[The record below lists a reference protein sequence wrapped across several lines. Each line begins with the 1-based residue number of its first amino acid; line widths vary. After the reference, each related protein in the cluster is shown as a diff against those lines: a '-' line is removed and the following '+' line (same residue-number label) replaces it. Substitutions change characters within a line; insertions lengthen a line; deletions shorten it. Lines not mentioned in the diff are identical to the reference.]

1 MSGSAQTSLGRR
13 RTLLQLWGRFAAGV
27 FLVLFGI
34 AVLLGQPAGAQS
46 SPGAGR
52 SVLVLELDLPID
64 NVTERFVSRA
74 LASDAAQ
81 DAEVVI
87 IRLDTPGG
95 LSTAMRDMVSEI
107 FSSTVPVV
115 VFVAPEGARAASAG
129 TFITA
134 AAGVAAM
141 APATNIGAASVVGGQ
156 GEDLPETLGRKATQD
171 AVAFLRSIAER
182 RGRDSDA
189 LAATVLTAKAYSAQE
204 ALEEGIIDL
213 VSDDL
218 PDLLRQLDG
227 RTIPVA
233 AGERTVQTEGASLRF
248 VELNFYERVLSFL
261 SDPSIAFLLI
271 SFGGLAI
278 IVELFNFGTVLPG
291 VLGVVMLVLGFA
303 GVGQLPFSWAGIG
316 LILLAMVFFFVEIQA
331 PGIGFFGVLGAVA
344 LVLGGLFLVGFFGAP
359 ELPGSPRLRV
369 NRWVVAGIGIAAGVA
384 VTSLAWQLQRA
395 RKIPGYV
402 SPVASEALIG
412 QVVRVARRLDPRGE
426 VQLAGEYW
434 EAVLP
439 PGQHA
444 DEGTLVRVVDVSG
457 YQLEV
462 ELVAAGEESSEAAE
476 PTHLAQPESPGD
488 THGRGRKRWR
498 SSTSSRTTNGSPA
511 SSSDGSRA

>member
-1 MSGSAQTSLGRR
+1 
-13 RTLLQLWGRFAAGV
+13 V
-27 FLVLFGI
+27 LVLLLGI
-34 AVLLGQPAGAQS
+34 ALLGQPASAQS
-46 SPGAGR
+46 PSGDGPTA
-52 SVLVLELDLPID
+52 LVVELDHPID
-64 NVTERFVSRA
+64 NVTQRFLSRA

-95 LSTAMRDMVSEI
+95 LSTAMRDMVADI
-107 FSSTVPVV
+107 LSSTVPVV

-331 PGIGFFGVLGAVA
+331 PGIGFFGVMGAVA

-369 NRWVVAGIGIAAGVA
+369 NRWVVAGIGIAAGVV
-384 VTSLAWQLQRA
+384 VTSLAWQFQRA
-395 RKIPGYV
+395 RKMPGYV
-402 SPVASEALIG
+402 SSVAREALIG
-412 QVVRVARRLDPRGE
+412 QVVRVARRLDPKGE

-444 DEGTLVRVVDVSG
+444 DEGTPVRVVDVRG
-457 YQLEV
+457 YQLDV
-462 ELVAAGEESSEAAE
+462 EFVAAADEASDAAE
-476 PTHLAQPESPGD
+476 ATHLPATQSESPAD